1 MKQLKSNSAS
11 GIQPLQAA
19 GRRARLGDIPERH
32 PSGVRRG
39 GLRID
44 FSKLM
49 MYGLKPVPFIG
60 WSFLAGCLAA
70 ILLLPASLAFAV
82 EPAAAPSVQTPAP
95 PATAVQQTA
104 ANAQTAS
111 ATSQQAPDAPVPAA
125 NGTVASPPTLA
136 QQMQQAQQQSFA
148 PPQPFQVPM
157 PRSHNPLAPY
167 RASTAPALD
176 LSNSPRLQNLI
187 RDGRIYIS
195 LHDAIAVAIENNL
208 DLAYFRY
215 NFPIAQT
222 DILRTK
228 AGSPANGVNTAVVQS
243 TQGGFAASTGGGSS
257 GSGFSAGAGGIVTST
272 LGAGTSVAS
281 FDPYL
286 NFRGFVDHTVTQEAN
301 QVLTGVPVLKTNTI
315 EVLSNYS
322 QSFPIGTNLSIN
334 YLGQRAASNTP
345 YNLINPELYSNF
357 QVTIAQPILA
367 GFGVATNE
375 RFIRIAKRN
384 AQITDL
390 AFKAQVIATVT
401 QVENIYWDLVNAYE
415 AEQISE
421 RSLGFANKNL
431 SDDRKQLEL
440 QAIPAMQVMTDESA
454 VATAEGNLTVARAS
468 LRLNELLMKN
478 ALTKA
483 DDPAIDEMP
492 VIPIDLQAEPDPNAD
507 KSIDEL
513 VSEAEKKRPEVAI
526 YQMQAEV
533 QKQALKDINSELLPT
548 LNMYGVYAGAGT
560 AGPLNP
566 LCNPRSQDCT
576 TNLPTDFPSMFVN
589 TFNYSSPE
597 YQVGMT
603 LSINLRN
610 RQAKADQ
617 FRAVLQ
623 YRQSQ
628 ISSEQQ
634 QKGIRFDVR
643 NAKFALEQAQAH
655 VEAAQKA
662 RDLAQKTFD
671 ITKQERLLGAKS
683 GLDTLNAENALALA
697 ESALDAAQTAFE
709 KAKVDIDRA
718 TGETLERTGVSID
731 DAKAGVV
738 TRVP

>member
-1 MKQLKSNSAS
+1 VNQFKSKSARCITSAAAIFLLQVNLAQAAEPALQQAPASAQAQAAASQAAPEAPTPSAS
-11 GIQPLQAA
+11 G
-19 GRRARLGDIPERH
+19 
-32 PSGVRRG
+32 
-39 GLRID
+39 
-44 FSKLM
+44 
-49 MYGLKPVPFIG
+49 
-60 WSFLAGCLAA
+60 
-70 ILLLPASLAFAV
+70 
-82 EPAAAPSVQTPAP
+82 
-95 PATAVQQTA
+95 TA
-104 ANAQTAS
+104 AT
-111 ATSQQAPDAPVPAA
+111 
-125 NGTVASPPTLA
+125 PPTLEQEMK
-136 QQMQQAQQQSFA
+136 QQPLFA
-148 PPQPFQVPM
+148 PPQPFRVPM
-157 PRSHNPLAPY
+157 PHSHNPLAPY

-176 LSNSPRLQNLI
+176 LSNSPRLQILI
-187 RDGRIYIS
+187 RDGKIYLS
-195 LHDAIAVAIENNL
+195 LRDAIAVAIENNL

-222 DILRTK
+222 DILRTT
-228 AGSPANGVNTAVVQS
+228 AGSPANGVNTAVVQG
-243 TQGGFAASTGGGSS
+243 TQGGFGASSGGGGGSS

-272 LGAGTSVAS
+272 LGAGTSVSS

-286 NFRGFVDHTVTQEAN
+286 TFQGYVDHTVVQEAN
-301 QVLTGVPVLKTNTI
+301 QFQTGTPVLKNNTI
-315 EVLSNYS
+315 EVLSTYS
-322 QSFPIGTNLSIN
+322 QSFPIGTGVQVN
-334 YLGQRAASNTP
+334 YLGQRVASNTP
-345 YNLINPELYSNF
+345 YNSINPELYSKF
-357 QVTIAQPILA
+357 QVQIAQPILA
-367 GFGVATNE
+367 GFGIATNE

-384 AQITDL
+384 SQITDL

-415 AEQISE
+415 SEQISE

-431 SDDRKQLEL
+431 SDDQKQLEL
-440 QAIPAMQVMTDESA
+440 QAIPAMQVMTDQSA

-483 DDPAIDEMP
+483 DDPTIDEMP
-492 VIPIDLQAEPDPNAD
+492 VIPLDMKAEPDPNAG
-507 KSIDEL
+507 KTLDEL

-548 LNMYGVYAGAGT
+548 LNMYGVYTGAGT
-560 AGPLNP
+560 AGPKNP
-566 LCNPRSQDCT
+566 DCSLGT
-576 TNLPTDFPSMFVN
+576 ECVSNLPTDFPSMFVN

-628 ISSEQQ
+628 IASEQQ

-643 NAKFALEQAQAH
+643 NSKFALEQKQAN
-655 VEAAQKA
+655 VDAAQKA
-662 RDLAQKTFD
+662 RDLAQRVFD
-671 ITKQERLLGAKS
+671 ITKQEQVLGAKS
-683 GLDTLNAENALALA
+683 GLDVLNA
-697 ESALDAAQTAFE
+697 ESALALLESALDTAQTNYE

-718 TGETLERTGVSID
+718 IGVTLERTGVSID
-731 DAKAGVV
+731 DAKVGVV
-738 TRVP
+738 NQ

>member
-1 MKQLKSNSAS
+1 MNQFKSNSAL
-11 GIQPLQAA
+11 GIKAA
-19 GRRARLGDIPERH
+19 
-32 PSGVRRG
+32 V
-39 GLRID
+39 
-44 FSKLM
+44 
-49 MYGLKPVPFIG
+49 
-60 WSFLAGCLAA
+60 A
-70 ILLLPASLAFAV
+70 ILLLQVSLALATP
-82 EPAAAPSVQTPAP
+82 PAAAQQPSQAQAQNPGPNQQSQTTTP
-95 PATAVQQTA
+95 PAQTVPEAPLPATNGATA
-104 ANAQTAS
+104 A
-111 ATSQQAPDAPVPAA
+111 PV
-125 NGTVASPPTLA
+125 SLA
-136 QQMQQAQQQSFA
+136 QQIQLVQQQSFA
-148 PPQPFQVPM
+148 PPRPFHVPM
-157 PRSHNPLAPY
+157 PHSHKPLAPY
-167 RASTAPALD
+167 MPSTAPELD

-187 RDGRIYIS
+187 RDGKIYLS
-195 LHDAIAVAIENNL
+195 LRDAIAVAIENNL

-228 AGSPANGVNTAVVQS
+228 AGSPANGVNTAIVQG
-243 TQGGFAASTGGGSS
+243 TQGGFAASTGGGGGSS
-257 GSGFSAGAGGIVTST
+257 GSGFSAGNGGIVTST
-272 LGAGTSVAS
+272 LGAGTSVSS

-286 NFRGFVDHTVTQEAN
+286 TFRGYVDHTVNQEAN
-301 QVLTGVPVLKTNTI
+301 QFTEGVPVLKTNTI

-334 YLGQRAASNTP
+334 YLGQRVASNTP
-345 YNLINPELYSNF
+345 YNGINPELYSNF
-357 QVTIAQPILA
+357 AVTISQPILA

-384 AQITDL
+384 SQITDL

-415 AEQISE
+415 SEQISE

-440 QAIPAMQVMTDESA
+440 QAIPAMQVMTDQSA
-454 VATAEGNLTVARAS
+454 VAQAEGNLTVARAS

-478 ALTKA
+478 ALTKV
-483 DDPAIDEMP
+483 DDPTIDEMP
-492 VIPIDLQAEPDPNAD
+492 VIPLDLHGEPNPNAG

-513 VSEAEKKRPEVAI
+513 ISEAEKKRPEVAI

-548 LNMYGVYAGAGT
+548 LNMYGYYAGAGT
-560 AGPLNP
+560 AGPKNLNCS
-566 LCNPRSQDCT
+566 LGAECVSD
-576 TNLPTDFPSMFVN
+576 LPTGFASMFAN

-634 QKGIRFDVR
+634 QKGIRLDVR
-643 NAKFALEQAQAH
+643 NSKFALEQAQAH
-655 VEAAQKA
+655 VVAAQKA

-683 GLDTLNAENALALA
+683 GLDTLNSESALALA
-697 ESALDAAQTAFE
+697 ESALDAAQTAYE

-731 DAKAGVV
+731 DAKLGVV
-738 TRVP
+738 TH

>member
-1 MKQLKSNSAS
+1 MNQFKSKSARCITSAAAIFLLQVNLAQAAEPALQQAPASAQAQAAASQAAPEAPTPSAS
-11 GIQPLQAA
+11 G
-19 GRRARLGDIPERH
+19 
-32 PSGVRRG
+32 
-39 GLRID
+39 
-44 FSKLM
+44 
-49 MYGLKPVPFIG
+49 
-60 WSFLAGCLAA
+60 
-70 ILLLPASLAFAV
+70 
-82 EPAAAPSVQTPAP
+82 
-95 PATAVQQTA
+95 TA
-104 ANAQTAS
+104 AT
-111 ATSQQAPDAPVPAA
+111 
-125 NGTVASPPTLA
+125 PPTLEQEMK
-136 QQMQQAQQQSFA
+136 QQPLFA
-148 PPQPFQVPM
+148 PPQPFRVPM
-157 PRSHNPLAPY
+157 PHSHNPLAPY

-176 LSNSPRLQNLI
+176 LSNSPRLQILI
-187 RDGRIYIS
+187 RDGKIYLS
-195 LHDAIAVAIENNL
+195 LRDAIAVAIENNL

-228 AGSPANGVNTAVVQS
+228 AGSPANGVNTAVVQG
-243 TQGGFAASTGGGSS
+243 TQGGFGASSGGGGGSS

-272 LGAGTSVAS
+272 LGAGTSVSS

-286 NFRGFVDHTVTQEAN
+286 TFQGYVDHTVVQEAN
-301 QVLTGVPVLKTNTI
+301 QFQTGTPVLKNNTI
-315 EVLSNYS
+315 EVLSTYS
-322 QSFPIGTNLSIN
+322 QSFPIGTGVQVN
-334 YLGQRAASNTP
+334 YLGQRVASNTP
-345 YNLINPELYSNF
+345 YNSINPELYSKF
-357 QVTIAQPILA
+357 QVQIAQPILA
-367 GFGVATNE
+367 GFGIATNE

-384 AQITDL
+384 SQITDL

-415 AEQISE
+415 SEQISE
-421 RSLGFANKNL
+421 RSLVFANKNL
-431 SDDRKQLEL
+431 SDDQKQLEL
-440 QAIPAMQVMTDESA
+440 QAIPAMQVMTDQSA

-483 DDPAIDEMP
+483 DDPTIDEMP
-492 VIPIDLQAEPDPNAD
+492 VIPLDMKAEPDPNAG
-507 KSIDEL
+507 KTLDEL

-548 LNMYGVYAGAGT
+548 LNMYGVYTGAGT
-560 AGPLNP
+560 AGPKNP
-566 LCNPRSQDCT
+566 DCSLGT
-576 TNLPTDFPSMFVN
+576 ECVSNLPTDFPSMFVN

-628 ISSEQQ
+628 IASEQQ

-643 NAKFALEQAQAH
+643 NSKFALEQKQAN
-655 VEAAQKA
+655 VDAAQKA
-662 RDLAQKTFD
+662 RDLAQRVFD
-671 ITKQERLLGAKS
+671 ITKQEQVLGAKS
-683 GLDTLNAENALALA
+683 GLDVLNA
-697 ESALDAAQTAFE
+697 ESALALLESALDTAQTNYE

-718 TGETLERTGVSID
+718 IGVTLERTGVSID
-731 DAKAGVV
+731 DAKVGVV
-738 TRVP
+738 NQ

>member
-1 MKQLKSNSAS
+1 M
-11 GIQPLQAA
+11 
-19 GRRARLGDIPERH
+19 
-32 PSGVRRG
+32 
-39 GLRID
+39 
-44 FSKLM
+44 
-49 MYGLKPVPFIG
+49 
-60 WSFLAGCLAA
+60 
-70 ILLLPASLAFAV
+70 
-82 EPAAAPSVQTPAP
+82 
-95 PATAVQQTA
+95 QQD
-104 ANAQTAS
+104 
-111 ATSQQAPDAPVPAA
+111 QQA
-125 NGTVASPPTLA
+125 L
-136 QQMQQAQQQSFA
+136 FA
-148 PPQPFQVPM
+148 PPRPFQVPM
-157 PRSHNPLAPY
+157 PHSHKPLAPY

-176 LSNSPRLQNLI
+176 LTNSPRLQDLV
-187 RDGRIYIS
+187 RDGKIYLS
-195 LHDAIAVAIENNL
+195 LRDTIAVAIENNL

-228 AGSPANGVNTAVVQS
+228 SGSPANGVNTAIAQS
-243 TQGGFAASTGGGSS
+243 AQGGFAASTGGGSGSS

-272 LGAGTSVAS
+272 LGAGTGVSS

-286 NFRGFVDHTVTQEAN
+286 TFRGYVDHTVIQEAN

-315 EVLSNYS
+315 EVLSSYS

-334 YLGQRAASNTP
+334 YLGQRVASNTP

-357 QVTIAQPILA
+357 QVVISQPILA

-375 RFIRIAKRN
+375 RYIRIAKRN
-384 AQITDL
+384 SQITDL

-401 QVENIYWDLVNAYE
+401 EVENIYWDLVSAYE
-415 AEQISE
+415 NEQINE

-431 SDDRKQLEL
+431 SDDQKQLEL
-440 QAIPAMQVMTDESA
+440 QAIPAMQVMTDQSA

-468 LRLNELLMKN
+468 LRLNELLLKN

-483 DDPAIDEMP
+483 DDPMIDEMP
-492 VIPIDLQAEPDPNAD
+492 VIPLDLQGEPDPNAG

-548 LNMYGVYAGAGT
+548 LNMYGLYAGAGT
-560 AGPLNP
+560 AGLKNP
-566 LCNPRSQDCT
+566 YCSLGVECAS
-576 TNLPTDFPSMFVN
+576 NLPTDFPSMFVN

-610 RQAKADQ
+610 RQVKADQ

-628 ISSEQQ
+628 ISAEQQ

-643 NAKFALEQAQAH
+643 NSKFALEQAQAH
-655 VEAAQKA
+655 VGAAQKA
-662 RDLAQKTFD
+662 RDLAQRTFD
-671 ITKQERLLGAKS
+671 ITKQEQLLGAKS
-683 GLDTLNAENALALA
+683 GLDTLNAESALALA
-697 ESALDAAQTAFE
+697 ESALDAAQTTYE

-731 DAKAGVV
+731 DAKMGVV
-738 TRVP
+738 TH

>member
-1 MKQLKSNSAS
+1 VNQFKSNSARAVK
-11 GIQPLQAA
+11 AA
-19 GRRARLGDIPERH
+19 T
-32 PSGVRRG
+32 
-39 GLRID
+39 
-44 FSKLM
+44 
-49 MYGLKPVPFIG
+49 
-60 WSFLAGCLAA
+60 A
-70 ILLLPASLAFAV
+70 ILLLQMNLAMAA
-82 EPAAAPSVQTPAP
+82 EPAQQQAP
-95 PATAVQQTA
+95 PPAQPTTQGQSTA
-104 ANAQTAS
+104 
-111 ATSQQAPDAPVPAA
+111 ATSQPAPDAPAPATNA
-125 NGTVASPPTLA
+125 APAPPPTLA
-136 QQMQQAQQQSFA
+136 QQMQQAQQ
-148 PPQPFQVPM
+148 PVIPQRPFHIDLPH
-157 PRSHNPLAPY
+157 SHNPFAPY
-167 RASTAPALD
+167 LPSTVPELD
-176 LSNSPRLQNLI
+176 LGNSPRLQNII
-187 RDGRIYIS
+187 RDGKIYLS

-228 AGSPANGVNTAVVQS
+228 SGAQANGVNTSIVQG
-243 TQGGFAASTGGGSS
+243 TQGGFAASTGGGG
-257 GSGFSAGAGGIVTST
+257 GSAGGGFSAGAGGIVTST
-272 LGAGTSVAS
+272 LGAGTAVSS

-286 NFRGFVDHTVTQEAN
+286 TFQGYVDHTTVQEAN
-301 QVLTGVPVLKTNTI
+301 EILTGVPTLKTNTI
-315 EVLSNYS
+315 EVLSS
-322 QSFPIGTNLSIN
+322 FSESFPIGTNLQVN
-334 YLGQRAASNTP
+334 YLGQRVAQNTP
-345 YNLINPELYSNF
+345 YNIINPELYSNF
-357 QVTIAQPILA
+357 QLIIQQPILA
-367 GFGVATNE
+367 GFGIATNE

-384 AQITDL
+384 SQITDL

-415 AEQISE
+415 SEQISE

-431 SDDRKQLEL
+431 SDDQKQLEL
-440 QAIPAMQVMTDESA
+440 QAIPAMQVMTDQSA

-478 ALTKA
+478 ALTKT

-492 VIPIDLQAEPDPNAD
+492 VIPLDLQGEPDPNAD
-507 KSIDEL
+507 KAIDAL
-513 VSEAEKKRPEVAI
+513 IAEAEKKRPEVAI

-548 LNMYGVYAGAGT
+548 LNMYGLYAGAGT
-560 AGPLNP
+560 AGPPNP
-566 LCNPRSQDCT
+566 LCNPSAQDCT
-576 TNLPTDFPSMFVN
+576 TTLPTGFGSMFEN

-597 YQVGMT
+597 YRVGVT

-643 NAKFALEQAQAH
+643 NSKFALEQKQAN

-662 RDLAQKTFD
+662 RDLAQKVFD
-671 ITKQERLLGAKS
+671 ITKQEQVLGAKS
-683 GLDTLNAENALALA
+683 GLDTLNSEIALAVA
-697 ESALDAAQTAFE
+697 ESALDAAQTAYE

-731 DAKAGVV
+731 DAKSGIV
-738 TRVP
+738 TQ

>member
-1 MKQLKSNSAS
+1 VNQFKSKSARCITSAAAIFLLQVNLAQAAEPALQQAPASAQAQAAASQAAPEAPTPSAS
-11 GIQPLQAA
+11 G
-19 GRRARLGDIPERH
+19 
-32 PSGVRRG
+32 
-39 GLRID
+39 
-44 FSKLM
+44 
-49 MYGLKPVPFIG
+49 
-60 WSFLAGCLAA
+60 
-70 ILLLPASLAFAV
+70 
-82 EPAAAPSVQTPAP
+82 
-95 PATAVQQTA
+95 TA
-104 ANAQTAS
+104 AT
-111 ATSQQAPDAPVPAA
+111 
-125 NGTVASPPTLA
+125 PPTLEQEMK
-136 QQMQQAQQQSFA
+136 QQPLFA
-148 PPQPFQVPM
+148 PPQPFRVPM
-157 PRSHNPLAPY
+157 PHSHNPLAPY

-176 LSNSPRLQNLI
+176 LSNSPRLQILI
-187 RDGRIYIS
+187 RDGKIYLS
-195 LHDAIAVAIENNL
+195 LRDAIAVAIENNL

-228 AGSPANGVNTAVVQS
+228 AGSPANGVNTAVVQG
-243 TQGGFAASTGGGSS
+243 TQGGFGASSGGGGGSS

-272 LGAGTSVAS
+272 LGAGTSVSS

-286 NFRGFVDHTVTQEAN
+286 TFQGYVDHTVVQEAN
-301 QVLTGVPVLKTNTI
+301 QFQTGTPVLKNNTI
-315 EVLSNYS
+315 EVLSTYS
-322 QSFPIGTNLSIN
+322 QSFPIGTGVQVN
-334 YLGQRAASNTP
+334 YLGQRVASNTP
-345 YNLINPELYSNF
+345 YNSINPELYSKF
-357 QVTIAQPILA
+357 QVQIAQPILA
-367 GFGVATNE
+367 GFGIATNE

-384 AQITDL
+384 SQITDL

-415 AEQISE
+415 SEQISE

-431 SDDRKQLEL
+431 SDDQKQLEL
-440 QAIPAMQVMTDESA
+440 QAIPAMQVMTDQSA

-483 DDPAIDEMP
+483 DDPTIDEMP
-492 VIPIDLQAEPDPNAD
+492 VIPLDMKAEPDPNAG
-507 KSIDEL
+507 KTLDEL

-548 LNMYGVYAGAGT
+548 LNMYGVYTGAGT
-560 AGPLNP
+560 AGPKNP
-566 LCNPRSQDCT
+566 DCSLGT
-576 TNLPTDFPSMFVN
+576 ECVSNLPTDFPSMFVN

-628 ISSEQQ
+628 IASEQQ

-643 NAKFALEQAQAH
+643 NSKFALEQKQAN
-655 VEAAQKA
+655 VDAAQKA
-662 RDLAQKTFD
+662 RDLAQRVFD
-671 ITKQERLLGAKS
+671 ITKQEQVLGAKS
-683 GLDTLNAENALALA
+683 GLDVLNA
-697 ESALDAAQTAFE
+697 ESALALLESALDTAQTNYE

-718 TGETLERTGVSID
+718 IGVTLERTGVSID
-731 DAKAGVV
+731 DAKVGVV
-738 TRVP
+738 NQ